1 MKDMSPSNSAS
12 SKGNNASNGNGGVPC
27 RVRNINETTPL
38 ISIDICSDE
47 NLSEKF
53 NADNEVIVN
62 YPGAKRHSTGDA
74 SAEAA
79 AFVVSGSL
87 NAPNPPPRNSTVSL
101 VDVGVKS
108 RSGSRTAITDF

>member
-1 MKDMSPSNSAS
+1 MKDMSPSNSTA
-12 SKGNNASNGNGGVPC
+12 NGNGGVPC
-27 RVRNINETTPL
+27 RVRNVNEMTPL

-47 NLSEKF
+47 NLSDKF

-62 YPGAKRHSTGDA
+62 YPGTKRHSTGDA
-74 SAEAA
+74 AA
-79 AFVVSGSL
+79 DAFNASGAL

-101 VDVGVKS
+101 IDVGVRS